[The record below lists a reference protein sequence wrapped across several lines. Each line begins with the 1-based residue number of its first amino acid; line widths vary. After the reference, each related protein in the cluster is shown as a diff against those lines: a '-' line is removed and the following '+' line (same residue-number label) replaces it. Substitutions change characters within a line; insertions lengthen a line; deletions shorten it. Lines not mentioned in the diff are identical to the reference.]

1 MSCSNGKPC
10 NLQVNGYKIFDIL
23 DDGVYVAKSK
33 EDLLEYVNQQ
43 YGDVLEIYGVDPSTL
58 LDEMK
63 EISLCSK
70 EAHEIKD
77 WSDYMIGC
85 IYDLYKSEASLD
97 RGTTMILTYNL

>member
-1 MSCSNGKPC
+1 MSCSNNGKPC
-10 NLQVNGYKIFDIL
+10 NLQVKGYKIFKIE
-23 DDGVYVAKSK
+23 DDGIYVSKSK
-33 EDLLEYVNQQ
+33 EDLLENIKK
-43 YGDVLEIYGVDPSTL
+43 YGDVEEVYGVTEQEL

-70 EAHEIKD
+70 EANEIKD
-77 WSDYMIGC
+77 WSDDEIGC

>member
-10 NLQVNGYKIFDIL
+10 NLQVKGYKIFDIL

-77 WSDYMIGC
+77 RSDDEIGC

>member
-23 DDGVYVAKSK
+23 DDGIYVAKSK
-33 EDLLEYVNQQ
+33 EDLLENVKK
-43 YGDVLEIYGVDPSTL
+43 YGDVEEVYGVTEQEL

-70 EAHEIKD
+70 EANEIKD
-77 WSDYMIGC
+77 WSDDEIGS

>member
-23 DDGVYVAKSK
+23 DDGGVYIAKSK
-33 EDLLEYVNQQ
+33 EDLLENIKK
-43 YGDVLEIYGVDPSTL
+43 YGDVEEVYGVTEQEL
-58 LDEMK
+58 LEEMR

-70 EAHEIKD
+70 EANEIKD
-77 WSDYMIGC
+77 WSDDEIGC

>member
-1 MSCSNGKPC
+1 MSCSNDKPC

-33 EDLLEYVNQQ
+33 EDLLEYVNKE

-77 WSDYMIGC
+77 WSDDDIGC